1 MSLTTR
7 NEGLLIPHHKQPSAT
22 LIFLHKTH
30 PVARKNP
37 AIMRDDYSVSCNLAR
52 MPDSAL
58 ARSAIK
64 PFKFALV
71 KSVA

>member
-30 PVARKNP
+30 PVARIILKNKP
-37 AIMRDDYSVSCNLAR
+37 EQTHQIFYDFIYKTQLN
-52 MPDSAL
+52 
-58 ARSAIK
+58 IK
-64 PFKFALV
+64 FLFCIVHLNPIIYK
-71 KSVA
+71 